1 MSKYFT
7 IQNGL
12 KLVAVILLFYATS
25 RNPYS
30 YYIFLRWYVFLSCIY
45 FAYLS
50 KDETNKIWF
59 ILFTVIFLLFN
70 PIIPI
75 YFNKYTWTII
85 DITAGIIIFIS
96 IFLQNGGE
104 TKNQYSWFT
113 FHIKNSK
120 RSG

>member
-12 KLVAVILLFYATS
+12 KLVAVILVFYATS

-75 YFNKYTWTII
+75 YFKKDIWTII
-85 DITAGIIIFIS
+85 DITAGIIIFLS
-96 IFLQNGGE
+96 IFLQSNGL
-104 TKNQYSWFT
+104 TKT
-113 FHIKNSK
+113 
-120 RSG
+120 